1 MVRGISAFNSG
12 IATDTSFR
20 VFVGTFAGIAFIVGM
35 NIWLAA
41 GAIPYGAFDLP

>member
-12 IATDTSFR
+12 VTADTSFR
-20 VFVGTFAGIAFIVGM
+20 VFVAAFAGIAFIVGM